1 MKKYGIVMIG
11 IFIIWGCA
19 PKATQPS
26 AKPPEEE
33 VIIIGEEEETTKPGE
48 APMVEEG
55 EITFEEAAPTPP
67 PTEIEEAPTPPPPK
81 EVTEAPSKPLYGYR
95 VQILATSNKEK
106 ADMFAKEAQ
115 ARFKDQK
122 VYVEFISPYY
132 KVRVGDFLTR
142 EEAET
147 FRARAKS
154 LGYFDAFIV
163 ESPITPK

>member
-1 MKKYGIVMIG
+1 MKKYGIVLVG
-11 IFIIWGCA
+11 IFIIWACA

-33 VIIIGEEEETTKPGE
+33 VVVIGEEEETTKPSE
-48 APMVEEG
+48 TPTVEEG
-55 EITFEEAAPTPP
+55 EVTLEEATPTPP
-67 PTEIEEAPTPPPPK
+67 TTEVEEATPTPPTEVK
-81 EVTEAPSKPLYGYR
+81 ETAPSKPLYGYR

-132 KVRVGDFLTR
+132 KVRIGDFLTR
-142 EEAET
+142 EEAEA
-147 FRARAKS
+147 FRAKAKS

>member
-1 MKKYGIVMIG
+1 MKKYGIVLVG
-11 IFIIWGCA
+11 IFIIWACA

-33 VIIIGEEEETTKPGE
+33 VVVIGEEEETTKPFE
-48 APMVEEG
+48 TPTVEEG
-55 EITFEEAAPTPP
+55 EVTLEEATPTPP
-67 PTEIEEAPTPPPPK
+67 TEVKKT
-81 EVTEAPSKPLYGYR
+81 APSKPLYGYR

-132 KVRVGDFLTR
+132 KVRIGDFLTR
-142 EEAET
+142 EEAEA
-147 FRARAKS
+147 FRAKAKS

>member
-1 MKKYGIVMIG
+1 MKKYVMIIVG
-11 IFIIWGCA
+11 ISIIYACA

-33 VIIIGEEEETTKPGE
+33 VIIIGEEETSKPAE
-48 APMVEEG
+48 SPTVEEG
-55 EITFEEAAPTPP
+55 EITFEEATPT
-67 PTEIEEAPTPPPPK
+67 PTEIEEAVPTPTPPEKVSP
-81 EVTEAPSKPLYGYR
+81 APSKPLYGYR

-122 VYVEFISPYY
+122 VYVEFIPPYY
-132 KVRVGDFLTR
+132 KVRIGDFLTR

>member
-1 MKKYGIVMIG
+1 MKKYVMIIVG
-11 IFIIWGCA
+11 ISIIYACA

-33 VIIIGEEEETTKPGE
+33 IIVIGEEETSKPPE
-48 APMVEEG
+48 LPTVEEG
-55 EITFEEAAPTPP
+55 EITFEEATPT
-67 PTEIEEAPTPPPPK
+67 PTEIEEAVPTPTP
-81 EVTEAPSKPLYGYR
+81 TEKVSPAPSKPLYGYR

-122 VYVEFISPYY
+122 VYVEFVSPYY
-132 KVRVGDFLTR
+132 KVRIGDFLTR

>member
-1 MKKYGIVMIG
+1 MKKYGIVLVG
-11 IFIIWGCA
+11 IFIIWACA

-33 VIIIGEEEETTKPGE
+33 VVVIGEEEETTKPSE
-48 APMVEEG
+48 TPTVEEG
-55 EITFEEAAPTPP
+55 EVTLEEATPTPP
-67 PTEIEEAPTPPPPK
+67 TEVK
-81 EVTEAPSKPLYGYR
+81 ETAPSKPLYGYR

-132 KVRVGDFLTR
+132 KVRIGDFLTR
-142 EEAET
+142 EEAEA
-147 FRARAKS
+147 FRAKAKS